1 MSTTQYTF
9 IRSLKTGS
17 YIARCAHYIPSG
29 THVLYANQDGELRD
43 GTTHS
48 VIAFTH
54 EEYNGLPVFTRDQN
68 GIYR

>member
-17 YIARCAHYIPSG
+17 YIARCAHYIPTG
-29 THVLYANQDGELRD
+29 THVIYADKDGELRD

-54 EEYNGLPVFTRDQN
+54 EEFNGLPVVTRDQN

>member
-17 YIARCAHYIPSG
+17 YIARCAHYIPTG
-29 THVLYANQDGELRD
+29 THVLYANQNGELRD
-43 GTTHS
+43 GTTHNTS
-48 VIAFTH
+48 AH
-54 EEYNGLPVFTRDQN
+54 EKYDDLPIFTRDQN